1 MDIDDMNKEFEDQMI
16 QAAKLF
22 EDSIIDT
29 TTIEQSV
36 YTMLAAIGEDP
47 AREGLLRTPERV
59 ARAYT
64 ELYEGY
70 RVDPVA
76 LINDALFESDCNSPV
91 LIRDIEFFSTCEHH
105 LLPVLGR
112 VHVEYIPNGKV
123 IGLSKIPRIV
133 DMFAKRLQLQ
143 ERMTGQI
150 GNFINLV
157 LDPRGVAVVV
167 EGLHLCSM
175 IRGVQKHDARM
186 TTSCM
191 LGRYKDDAVLRREF
205 FENISRAA
213 KPLTIG
219 G

>member
-1 MDIDDMNKEFEDQMI
+1 MNKAIEDQMLE
-16 QAAKLF
+16 AARLF
-22 EDSIIDT
+22 ENPQIDT
-29 TTIEQSV
+29 AVIEQNVFSILQA
-36 YTMLAAIGEDP
+36 MGEDP
-47 AREGLLRTPERV
+47 LRSGLLRTPERV
-59 ARAYT
+59 ARSYA
-64 ELYEGY
+64 ELFEGY

-76 LINDALFESDCNSPV
+76 LVNDALFESDCNSPV
-91 LIRDIEFFSTCEHH
+91 LVRDIEFYSMCEHH
-105 LLPVLGR
+105 MLPVFGR

-133 DMFAKRLQLQ
+133 DMFARRLQLQ
-143 ERMTGQI
+143 ERMTGEI
-150 GNFINLV
+150 GQFINLV
-157 LDPRGVAVVV
+157 LQPEGVAVVV

-191 LGRYKDDAVLRREF
+191 LGRYKTDANLRKEF
-205 FENISRAA
+205 YDNIARAA